1 MDVIL
6 VQDAAIDE
14 YMSQVLLTTMPVN
27 LLGVS
32 IVNADCIDTAAMQAG
47 WKINT
52 YIGAQ
57 AMPLGLS
64 RARGWN
70 PFPWPY
76 RTDCIKQGTIA
87 ALADIPENSAWPPYP
102 DGDAMLEAWLTAC
115 EPGVTLL
122 VTCPFTP
129 LSNVLKRRP
138 ALKKK
143 IGQIVWMGGA
153 IGVPGNLDPQTV
165 PTPPWNGC
173 AEWNAFW
180 DPAAVDWIFRHTT
193 CPIVQFPLDITDQ
206 AKITHEF
213 MHRLETQSQAG
224 MRYSTLAHQ
233 SYCLVSGE
241 KFYDMW
247 DVVTTCWLVNDQ
259 HNFFAPPTTMKL
271 AIDVELNATQGC
283 ITPRK
288 KGRGGRAVQVVQ
300 NFAADGGQQR
310 FYDYVAAQFNRS

>member
-32 IVNADCIDTAAMQAG
+32 IVNADCVDSAAMQTG
-47 WKINT
+47 WRINT
-52 YIGAQ
+52 YLGAQ
-57 AMPLGLS
+57 AIPLGLS

-70 PFPWPY
+70 AFPWTY
-76 RTDCIKQGTIA
+76 RGDCIAEGTIA
-87 ALADIPENSAWPPYP
+87 ALADVPENSAWPPYP
-102 DGDAMLEAWLTAC
+102 DGDALLEGWLTAC
-115 EPGVTLL
+115 APGVTVL
-122 VTCPFTP
+122 VTCPLTP
-129 LSNVLKRRP
+129 LASVLRRRP

-143 IGQIVWMGGA
+143 IGRIVWMGGA
-153 IGVPGNLDPQTV
+153 IGVPGNLDPDTV
-165 PTPPWNGC
+165 PTPPGNGC

-206 AKITHEF
+206 AKITGEF
-213 MHRLETQSQAG
+213 MARLHAQSQAG

-233 SYCLVSGE
+233 SYALVAGQPS
-241 KFYDMW
+241 YDMW
-247 DVVTTCWLVNDQ
+247 DVVATCWLVDDR
-259 HNFFAPPTTMKL
+259 HRFFEPPTTMTL
-271 AIDVELNATQGC
+271 AVDVELNATQGC
-283 ITPRK
+283 IAPR
-288 KGRGGRAVQVVQ
+288 KGRGGRAVQVVL
-300 NFAADGGQQR
+300 NFAADGGRQR

>member
-32 IVNADCIDTAAMQAG
+32 IVNADCIDSAAMQAA
-47 WKINT
+47 WRINA
-52 YIGAQ
+52 YIGAS

-70 PFPWPY
+70 AFPWPY
-76 RTDCIKQGTIA
+76 RTDCIKQGAIE
-87 ALADIPENSAWPPYP
+87 ALAGIPDNPAWPPYP

-122 VTCPFTP
+122 VTCPLTP
-129 LSNVLKRRP
+129 VASVLKRRP
-138 ALKKK
+138 ALKQK
-143 IGQIVWMGGA
+143 IGRIVWMGGA
-153 IGVPGNLDPQTV
+153 IGVPGNLDPNTV
-165 PTPPWNGC
+165 PNPPWNNC

-180 DPAAVDWIFRHTT
+180 DPAAVDWIFRKTT
-193 CPIVQFPLDITDQ
+193 CPIIQFPLDITDQ
-206 AKITHEF
+206 AKITDAF
-213 MHRLETQSQAG
+213 MARLATQSQAG

-233 SYCLVSGE
+233 SYELVCNE
-241 KFYDMW
+241 PFYDMW
-247 DVVTTCWLVNDQ
+247 DVVTTCWLVDDQ
-259 HNFFAPPTTMKL
+259 HRFFEPPTTMRL
-271 AIDVELNATQGC
+271 EIDVELDATQAC
-283 ITPRK
+283 IKRK